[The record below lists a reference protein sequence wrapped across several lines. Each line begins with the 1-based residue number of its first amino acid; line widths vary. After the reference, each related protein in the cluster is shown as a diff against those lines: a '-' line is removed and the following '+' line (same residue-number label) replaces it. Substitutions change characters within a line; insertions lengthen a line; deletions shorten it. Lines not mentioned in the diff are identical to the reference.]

1 MGVCV
6 CVCESRIVSAV
17 FQMALF
23 LGVFKA
29 WLKPGKVLYNFS
41 VATSSWGDEGTGF
54 INVGFSSDKWGG

>member
-1 MGVCV
+1 MCV
-6 CVCESRIVSAV
+6 CVCMRAV

-41 VATSSWGDEGTGF
+41 VATSS
-54 INVGFSSDKWGG
+54 